1 MNYKAEESMI
11 GKWKITVKDLVWFIV
26 CLLLVLC
33 FFVGAFLLDKAG
45 AASVL
50 SGAST
55 AISIVLSI
63 VAILYT
69 MIEGANSSQINQDS
83 KNKLESIDMHLQ
95 DVTDK
100 LSELKEL
107 DRKIKYVVPKLD
119 TTVQKIEQASPQSI
133 DGIIDDEIKKN
144 IQFLMNYID
153 EDIDD

>member
-1 MNYKAEESMI
+1 MNI
-11 GKWKITVKDLVWFIV
+11 GKWKITVKDLVWLIV
-26 CLLLVLC
+26 CLVLMLC
-33 FFVGAFLLDKAG
+33 FFIGVFLFDKAG
-45 AASVL
+45 AASML

-83 KNKLESIDMHLQ
+83 KNKLESIDMHLK

-107 DRKIKYVVPKLD
+107 DRRIKYVVPKLD
-119 TTVQKIEQASPQSI
+119 TTVQKIEKASPQITDS
-133 DGIIDDEIKKN
+133 IIDDEIKKN
-144 IQFLMNYID
+144 IRYLMNYID
-153 EDIDD
+153 EDIDE